1 MAVTRRKGVRHV
13 VQHNSADT
21 ISAGEL
27 VQYDE
32 AGEVISAV
40 TAKGVLGVA
49 LQAATSSDTVLVD
62 EFDTDTEVEITGIT
76 GTMAASEI
84 GNEADI
90 VSGGLTVT
98 LTESN
103 GDVVITG
110 WDGSTTS
117 KLYARFKN
125 LANGSPGAGVETT

>member
-1 MAVTRRKGVRHV
+1 MAYSRRTGQRHV
-13 VQHNSADT
+13 KQHLSADT

-40 TAKGVLGVA
+40 TAKEVLGIA
-49 LQAATSSDTVLVD
+49 LQAATNADTVLID
-62 EFDTDTEVEITGIT
+62 ELFPGDEVEITGIT

-84 GNEADI
+84 GNEADL

-110 WDGSTTS
+110 WDGTTTT
-117 KLYARFKN
+117 KLYAEFKN
-125 LANGSPGAGVETT
+125 LVHGSPGAGVQTT

>member
-1 MAVTRRKGVRHV
+1 MAFKRRTGQRNVKLLL
-13 VQHNSADT
+13 SADT

-40 TAKGVLGVA
+40 TAKGVLGIA
-49 LQAATSSDTVLVD
+49 LEAGTSSTSVHVD
-62 EFDTDTEVEITGIT
+62 ILGPLDEVSVTGIT

-98 LTESN
+98 LTESS
-103 GDVVITG
+103 GDFLITG
-110 WDGSTTS
+110 WDGTTTS
-117 KLYARFKN
+117 VCYGTFKN
-125 LANGSPGAGVETT
+125 LAHGSPGAGLETT